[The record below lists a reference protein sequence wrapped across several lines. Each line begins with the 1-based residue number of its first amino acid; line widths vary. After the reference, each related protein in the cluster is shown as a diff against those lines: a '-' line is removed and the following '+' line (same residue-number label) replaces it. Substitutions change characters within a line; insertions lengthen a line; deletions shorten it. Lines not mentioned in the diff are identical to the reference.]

1 MNFFCIYISR
11 GEFIGMKKY
20 LYHRK
25 PVDELTFTDD
35 GMFQAVM
42 RDPGLCAELVE
53 RLLHIKV
60 NHIEYP
66 ELEKTIAPF
75 FLSKGVRLDVYIK
88 DSDKVIDVEMQS
100 REPVALPQ
108 RTRYYQSMIDA
119 DSFAKGQD
127 YSELKASYIVFIC
140 KSDPFRDANG
150 KRPGLPRY
158 TLTTKCQEIAEL
170 NFDDKIM
177 KVIYNTSGYEKERDS
192 RVRDFLHFVYTND
205 PKEDDFSVRLTQR
218 VEMLKQNEQF
228 REVYAAMDLREMDIR
243 REALAEGR
251 IQGAIEAAVVAVRDF
266 NIAPQLAAQKMN
278 APLDKV
284 MEKLGMPYKADGVS
298 GGGVLH

>member
-1 MNFFCIYISR
+1 
-11 GEFIGMKKY
+11 
-20 LYHRK
+20 
-25 PVDELTFTDD
+25 
-35 GMFQAVM
+35 
-42 RDPGLCAELVE
+42 
-53 RLLHIKV
+53 
-60 NHIEYP
+60 
-66 ELEKTIAPF
+66 
-75 FLSKGVRLDVYIK
+75 
-88 DSDKVIDVEMQS
+88 
-100 REPVALPQ
+100 
-108 RTRYYQSMIDA
+108 
-119 DSFAKGQD
+119 
-127 YSELKASYIVFIC
+127 
-140 KSDPFRDANG
+140 
-150 KRPGLPRY
+150 
-158 TLTTKCQEIAEL
+158 
-170 NFDDKIM
+170 
-177 KVIYNTSGYEKERDS
+177 GYEQENDA

-218 VEMLKQNEQF
+218 VEMLKQNVQF

>member
-1 MNFFCIYISR
+1 
-11 GEFIGMKKY
+11 
-20 LYHRK
+20 
-25 PVDELTFTDD
+25 
-35 GMFQAVM
+35 
-42 RDPGLCAELVE
+42 
-53 RLLHIKV
+53 
-60 NHIEYP
+60 
-66 ELEKTIAPF
+66 
-75 FLSKGVRLDVYIK
+75 
-88 DSDKVIDVEMQS
+88 
-100 REPVALPQ
+100 
-108 RTRYYQSMIDA
+108 MIDA

-158 TLTTKCQEIAEL
+158 TLTTKCQEIAGL

-177 KVIYNTSGYEKERDS
+177 KVIYNASGYEKEKDA

-218 VEMLKQNEQF
+218 VEKLKQNEQF

-243 REALAEGR
+243 REALAEGMQQGLSKGK
-251 IQGAIEAAVVAVRDF
+251 IQGAIDSAVIAVREF

-278 APLDKV
+278 VPLDKV
-284 MEKLGMPYKADGVS
+284 MEKLGRPYNSPQANCQPV
-298 GGGVLH
+298 